1 MKTSTI
7 YINDNI
13 KILRRLP
20 TSSIDLVY
28 LDPPFNSKRQ
38 FAAPIGSSAAG
49 AAFNDLWSMDLVDE
63 AWLGE
68 IADTNP
74 NLSLLIQSLPSKPDQ
89 AYLIYMAIR
98 LLETHR
104 LLTDTGSLYLHC
116 DDTMSH
122 SLKLA
127 MDNIFGTKNYRNNI
141 VWQRN
146 KGSNNNKSKYLRAND
161 HILFYGKTSQPVWNP
176 PYIELQSKDQY
187 NCQDDRGIYQP
198 CPLTSTGIVA
208 AGESGKPWRG
218 VNSADYNQH

>member
-1 MKTSTI
+1 
-7 YINDNI
+7 
-13 KILRRLP
+13 
-20 TSSIDLVY
+20 
-28 LDPPFNSKRQ
+28 
-38 FAAPIGSSAAG
+38 
-49 AAFNDLWSMDLVDE
+49 VDE

-74 NLSLLIQSLPSKPDQ
+74 NLSLLIQALPSKPDQ